1 MANALHRQFRIT
13 LLTVVATLII
23 LGCGVDRSSK
33 QVVFNCSANAQEIEV
48 LTKEIPLFT
57 ERSGVSIKLSPF
69 TGQEKLYAMIAA
81 GQPPDI
87 FYTNSVVRDQLAA
100 QGHLLDLT
108 PFAGKD
114 SFRNRLRPSAIERGQ
129 SIDGGWYSLSN
140 WVFTL
145 GVYYNRDLFD
155 QAGVPYPD
163 TSWTWDQ
170 MVAAARKLTKKGS
183 EGKEQYGIFIGSHF
197 VEALE
202 QMNNAPIDRNALF
215 VTIGE
220 ESVEAFRKY
229 LGLMNEGIMPDLQR
243 VQAMGMQSR
252 QMLQSGRVAMLVE
265 AVPDISLLETLTIR
279 WGVAPLPRF
288 GNKTPSY
295 FRSESGG
302 FSISAKTGNPEAT
315 WEALKWI
322 VSEASLYQPN
332 PVFLDAG
339 FVEGW
344 EARYPKLKG
353 SGFREVWELSERYD
367 GGDTRYFVRF
377 SSWTSGTI
385 MERLQP
391 KLDQL
396 WARRIPVE
404 QLSVAV
410 PEINAAARKEIEKV
424 LQDRNLG
431 EPFRKQIEQQLAGAH
446 R

>member
-1 MANALHRQFRIT
+1 MMNLRRLQSAPVTVAVALLLFGCNA
-13 LLTVVATLII
+13 
-23 LGCGVDRSSK
+23 DRSSK
-33 QVVFNCSANAQEIEV
+33 EVVFNCSANAQEIQV

-57 ERSGVSIKLSPF
+57 EKSGISIRLSPF

-100 QGHLLDLT
+100 QGHLLDLA

-114 SFRNRLRPSAIERGQ
+114 LFRNRLRPSAVERGK

-155 QAGVPYPD
+155 QAEVPYPD
-163 TSWTWDQ
+163 TLWTWDQ
-170 MVAAARKLTKKGS
+170 MVAAARQLTTKGADG
-183 EGKEQYGIFIGSHF
+183 EEQYGIFIGSHF

-202 QMNNAPIDRNALF
+202 QMNNAPMGRNALF
-215 VTIGE
+215 VTVGE
-220 ESVEAFRKY
+220 ESIEAYRKY
-229 LGLMNEGIMPDLQR
+229 LDLMNEGIMPDLQR

-295 FRSESGG
+295 FRAESGG
-302 FSISAKTGNPEAT
+302 FSISSKTGNPEAT

-353 SGFREVWELSERYD
+353 SGFRKVWERSERYD

-396 WARRIPVE
+396 WARRITVE
-404 QLSVAV
+404 QLSAAIHD
-410 PEINAAARKEIEKV
+410 INAAARREIEKV
-424 LQDRNLG
+424 LKDRNLS
-431 EPFRKQIEQQLAGAH
+431 EPFHKQIKQQLAGAP